1 MTQIAQNINISFG
14 LVNSILDKK
23 LVTKISRI
31 EKRIFY
37 VAVFLFIFVSIFYA
51 YFVNQ
56 TIRNVAKREN
66 IESEIKMATSNMSEL
81 ESQYLSKKNNLT
93 LNYAYSIGFKKVN
106 EINYIYKGTETNVI
120 TLHGG
125 I

>member
-66 IESEIKMATSNMSEL
+66 IEIIETGLLINKKILIIGSASFLIIIVLIFML
-81 ESQYLSKKNNLT
+81 QLSL
-93 LNYAYSIGFKKVN
+93 LVDPRDFI
-106 EINYIYKGTETNVI
+106 
-120 TLHGG
+120 
-125 I
+125 